1 MIFIIMGL
9 LAVAII
15 QLFRFHKGLDA
26 ISRQLEQIEKGSQ
39 IDITTEV
46 RSKGFLR
53 LCRKLN
59 RVLEKS
65 KADEN
70 QFRRSQIQLKET
82 VSAMAHDIRTPL
94 TSASGYLQMMAE
106 SEDKERRERYQGI
119 IRQRMDEL
127 KNMLEELFL
136 YTKLT
141 SEGFELECGEVAVFP
156 ILSECL
162 IGIYHAFQEKGV
174 EPVVEFEEETIHVEG
189 SVEGLER
196 VFRNLIQN
204 ALIHGNGGIRIQ
216 QRGNDFIF
224 SNEIP
229 EGIELDTDR
238 MFERFYKGDKT
249 RRKGSSGVGL
259 AIARELVLR
268 MGGTISA
275 HVEGRM
281 LHITVHLKQL

>member
-15 QLFRFHKGLDA
+15 QLFRFRRGLDA

-106 SEDKERRERYQGI
+106 SEDKEKRERYQGI

-174 EPVVEFEEETIHVEG
+174 EPEVEFEEETIHVEG